1 MMKHSYSYSHSHS
14 HSQMNHYVIMFFIM
28 ILSGLLTTM
37 NVWVDKF
44 DDVRFSLNDVYMV
57 LLMTGWM
64 FLFMGLF
71 YRETKTF
78 IFGLTFVIINLW
90 CIRTQFLITEN
101 QYKLGMIPHHS
112 MAILMSKQMLK
123 KNNNI
128 NNFLENII
136 NTQEKEIQFMKNN

>member
-1 MMKHSYSYSHSHS
+1 
-14 HSQMNHYVIMFFIM
+14 M

>member
-1 MMKHSYSYSHSHS
+1 
-14 HSQMNHYVIMFFIM
+14 M

-44 DDVRFSLNDVYMV
+44 DDIRFSLNDVYMV

-112 MAILMSKQMLK
+112 MAVHMSKQMLK

-128 NNFLENII
+128 NTFLENII
-136 NTQEKEIQFMKNN
+136 NTQEKEIQFMKSS